1 MVLEEDKGER
11 RDIGMGVHQIYEVT
25 PTFTLH
31 AFIIH
36 PTSLLEMQLRD
47 LISHQKHKSVKEQV
61 QILNN

>member
-1 MVLEEDKGER
+1 MVLEEEKGER

-36 PTSLLEMQLRD
+36 PTSLLEMPSRD
-47 LISHQKHKSVKEQV
+47 LISYQKHKNFSQWAD
-61 QILNN
+61 